1 MDKSM
6 YGKVLIPLDGSDQA
20 EQVLGLV
27 REDLSTD
34 SQVILLKVISP
45 SMTQVVMGFISPN
58 DPVEET
64 DASNEALR
72 YLRSVVCRLGGDPD
86 RWDQWRCSVEV
97 SDNPSH
103 CILEFANREKVDLIA
118 MSDLYGGGFARYF
131 WRGPASEVQRRALM
145 DVKIFSLP

>member
-1 MDKSM
+1 M

-20 EQVLGLV
+20 EGVFGFI

-34 SQVILLKVISP
+34 SQVILLKVIST
-45 SMTQVVMGFISPN
+45 SKTQVVMGFISPH

-64 DASNEALR
+64 EASNEALS

-103 CILEFANREKVDLIA
+103 CILQFADREKVDLIA
-118 MSDLYGGGFARYF
+118 IYDLYGGGFARYF
-131 WRGPASEVQRRALM
+131 WRGPVSEVQRRALM
-145 DVKIFSLP
+145 DVKVFSLP